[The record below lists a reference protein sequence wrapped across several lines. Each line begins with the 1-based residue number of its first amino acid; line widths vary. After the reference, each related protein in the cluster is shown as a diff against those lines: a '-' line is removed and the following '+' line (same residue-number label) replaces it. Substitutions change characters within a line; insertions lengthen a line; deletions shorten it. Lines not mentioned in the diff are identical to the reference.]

1 LTDTKAGPTTTA
13 TTTTTTG
20 EQAPLPAYVTTPLL
34 TRITE
39 SSLDEDYRVVAAR
52 RAAQAGGAST
62 PSQAPVRGGVS
73 RGHWVAAGV
82 VVAFGLLVSIAAVQ
96 TARNADVTSA
106 SRAALVSQV
115 EDGRA
120 ALARRQ
126 EQIARLQKDYVEADD
141 RNQRLIADALAQI
154 AALREQQA
162 VTGYVAVRG
171 PGVVVTVDD
180 APGADVTGLVVD
192 EDLAMLAD
200 GLWQAGA
207 EAVAINGQRL
217 TTLSAI
223 RNSGQAIRVNSRP
236 VNPPYVV
243 QAIGDPRTL
252 PADLLDTTHGARF
265 FDIAGN
271 LGFPYKIEVE
281 NATDGL
287 TLPASRPPRLR
298 HVQSG
303 TSGANPGVDEEV
315 NP

>member
-1 LTDTKAGPTTTA
+1 MAEPAGG
-13 TTTTTTG
+13 TTTT
-20 EQAPLPAYVTTPLL
+20 ERPPLPSYVTTPLL

-39 SSLDEDYRVVAAR
+39 SSLDEDYRVAAER
-52 RAAQAGGAST
+52 RAARAGGEAPP
-62 PSQAPVRGGVS
+62 PSSAKGGIS
-73 RGHWVAAGV
+73 RAHWVAGGV

-96 TARNADVTSA
+96 TARNADVASA
-106 SRAALVSQV
+106 SRAALITQV

-120 ALARRQ
+120 ALADRQ
-126 EQIARLQKDYVEADD
+126 DQIAQLQDDYVQADAKNQRITSDALEQIG
-141 RNQRLIADALAQI
+141 
-154 AALREQQA
+154 ALREQQA
-162 VTGYVAVRG
+162 TTGYVAVRG
-171 PGVVVTVDD
+171 PGVVVTVSD
-180 APGADVTGLVVD
+180 APSGDVTGLVVD

-200 GLWQAGA
+200 GLWLAGA
-207 EAVAINGQRL
+207 EAVSINGQRL
-217 TTLSAI
+217 TALTAI

-281 NATDGL
+281 NGTDGL
-287 TLPASRPPRLR
+287 TLPAARPPRLR
-298 HVQSG
+298 HVQTG
-303 TSGANPGVDEEV
+303 TSGTNPGVDDEEV